1 MAMIAMMMP
10 ILPGKKDTWLAICTG
25 NKRLQQCTAMGLPLD
40 DFDEKRSIYV
50 TAIYSITKAT
60 NAISGYVKT
69 IMDRVRSFVIKQY
82 NKVIAPTVDKIF
94 PNARHKLL
102 ELKEKAN
109 LKLVCL
115 FNKIIGN
122 LNRINIF

>member
-10 ILPGKKDTWLAICTG
+10 ILPAKKDTWLAICTG

-60 NAISGYVKT
+60 NA
-69 IMDRVRSFVIKQY
+69 RQHERRSL
-82 NKVIAPTVDKIF
+82 VD
-94 PNARHKLL
+94 
-102 ELKEKAN
+102 
-109 LKLVCL
+109 
-115 FNKIIGN
+115 
-122 LNRINIF
+122 